1 MQKIP
6 PTGAQ
11 YPIRSGRHAA
21 VVVEVGGGLRNYE
34 VAGQPVVDGYAE
46 DELPPGGAGQVL
58 APWPNR
64 VRDGRYTWKGETHQL
79 ALSEVPHHNAI
90 HGLVRWLPWQPVSV
104 SDAAV
109 TLACVLAPHPGYPW
123 WLELTTTWSFGA
135 DGLTVEHTATNLAS
149 GAAPFGLGVHP
160 YLMLPGTRVDD
171 VVLTIPADQRLI
183 VDARKLP
190 LGARPVAGTDWDY
203 TQGRRIGTA
212 QLDTAFGGGSEVAL
226 ASADGDRRIT
236 VWADDRFRW
245 WQVFTA
251 DPLAEPRRRRSVA
264 VEPMTC
270 PPDAYHSGRD
280 LVTLEPGETWRA
292 RWGITPGGF

>member
-11 YPIRSGRHAA
+11 YPIRLGEHAA
-21 VVVEVGGGLRNYE
+21 VAVEVGGGLRTYE
-34 VAGQPVVDGYAE
+34 VAGQPVVDGYGE
-46 DELPPGGAGQVL
+46 DELPPAGAGQVL

-64 VRDGRYTWKGETHQL
+64 LRDGRYTWDGETHQL
-79 ALSEVPHHNAI
+79 ALSEVPNHNAI
-90 HGLVRWLPWQPVSV
+90 HGLVRWLPWHPLTVSET
-104 SDAAV
+104 AV
-109 TLACVLAPHPGYPW
+109 VLACVLPPHPGYPW
-123 WLELTTTWSFGA
+123 RLELTTTWSLGPA
-135 DGLTVEHTATNLAS
+135 GLEATHTATNLS
-149 GAAPFGLGVHP
+149 GSAAPFGLGVHP
-160 YLMLPGTRVDD
+160 YLTLPGTRVDD

-203 TQGRRIGTA
+203 TQGRRIGAA
-212 QLDTAFGGGSEVAL
+212 QLDTAFSGGSAVSL
-226 ASADGDRRIT
+226 AGGDRQIT
-236 VWADDRFRW
+236 VWADEQFRW

-280 LVTLEPGETWRA
+280 LVTLAPGETWRA
-292 RWGITPGGF
+292 RWGVTPGGF